1 MGAIAEGIAF
11 AALCASAVWLET
23 NGKPANGL
31 WVLVVIWA
39 LTTDWGQKK

>member
-11 AALCASAVWLET
+11 ASLCAAAVWLEI
-23 NGKPANGL
+23 NGKPTSGL
-31 WVLVVIWA
+31 WAMVVFWA